1 MENNIEKAEVREM
14 IRQFSAE
21 FSSLLATRP
30 GSTAGSAAAIR
41 SLDKRRRQFILTIP
55 VRNGPMLDE
64 ARYCADMLNK
74 LDSLKRAMR

>member
-30 GSTAGSAAAIR
+30 GSTAGSAPAIR
-41 SLDKRRRQFILTIP
+41 SLDKRLRQFILTIP
-55 VRNGPMLDE
+55 VRNGPMLGQLPLTE
-64 ARYCADMLNK
+64 VRGLAT
-74 LDSLKRAMR
+74 SLG

>member
-30 GSTAGSAAAIR
+30 GSTAGGAAAIAVWIKDFVSSFSR
-41 SLDKRRRQFILTIP
+41 FL
-55 VRNGPMLDE
+55 
-64 ARYCADMLNK
+64 
-74 LDSLKRAMR
+74 